1 MPLVCYRMCNPA
13 VYVLLQGASD
23 GWSEHYRVVFLR
35 VWSMILAI
43 TALPTDG
50 RKEVRSWMSRVAI
63 TTVEMVGASV
73 TGEEVLKGALDVL
86 HKLANFPDHVSILC
100 VCVCVR
106 ACACV
111 LVCVFVFVCEH
122 ACVRAYSTVRSGTYL
137 CMNMLVSVCIWKL
150 CTKYYYIES
159 EPLFDRKPHSPSCNG
174 PTSIPVCRWVWTNKQ
189 QF

>member
-13 VYVLLQGASD
+13 VYVLLQGARD

-100 VCVCVR
+100 VCVCVCACVR
-106 ACACV
+106 VCLRACVCVCVYVCVSVCACACV
-111 LVCVFVFVCEH
+111 CLCLCVC
-122 ACVRAYSTVRSGTYL
+122 ACVRACVHIQLSDLVRT
-137 CMNMLVSVCIWKL
+137 CV
-150 CTKYYYIES
+150 
-159 EPLFDRKPHSPSCNG
+159 
-174 PTSIPVCRWVWTNKQ
+174 
-189 QF
+189 